1 LRSAAGCVIVAG
13 VSALPA
19 WTLLAASLVIGVAAL
34 VRMAGPAPAEPDDLA
49 GIIRLSRPMVSTIGT
64 LLALAALVFLVGVAR
79 RLRAI
84 RRRKGEAVLGPEPAR
99 VPTWLRTLN
108 QFLSFAYFVALAYL
122 IWKGAIPLVGLLS
135 QSLGI
140 GSGIAPGF
148 PEGAPLGAPPLVTWT
163 FGALA
168 ITAAVGALALALW
181 LAFADRLAEWW
192 GGESDDPPL
201 APLAEV
207 VDESLDDLRTEPDA
221 RRAIIRCYARF
232 ERVAARSGFG
242 RKPWLTPME
251 FMREVLPRL
260 PIPHGT
266 LPMLTGLFEVA
277 RFSPHPLGV
286 VERDRALD
294 ALDAIRAA
302 IEAQRRDVAAA

>member
-1 LRSAAGCVIVAG
+1 LRSHAGCVIVSDVG
-13 VSALPA
+13 ALPA

-34 VRMAGPAPAEPDDLA
+34 VRMVGPAPAEPDDIA
-49 GIIRLSRPMVSTIGT
+49 GIIRLSRPITSTIGT
-64 LLALAALVFLVGVAR
+64 LLALAALAILVGIAR

-84 RRRKGEAVLGPEPAR
+84 RRRKEEGVPGPEPTR
-99 VPTWLRTLN
+99 LPTWLRTLN
-108 QFLSFAYFVALAYL
+108 QFLSFVYFVALAYL

-135 QSLGI
+135 QNLGI
-140 GSGIAPGF
+140 GYGFAPAM
-148 PEGAPLGAPPLVTWT
+148 PDGAPLGAPPLVTWT

-168 ITAAVGALALALW
+168 ITAAAGALALALW

-192 GGESDDPPL
+192 QGESEEVPL

-207 VDESLDDLRTEPDA
+207 VDESLDDLRAEPDA

-242 RKPWLTPME
+242 RRPWLTPME

-260 PIPHGT
+260 PIAHGA
-266 LPMLTGLFEVA
+266 LPMLTTLFEMA

-302 IEAQRRDVAAA
+302 IEAERRDVAAA

>member
-1 LRSAAGCVIVAG
+1 V
-13 VSALPA
+13 

-34 VRMAGPAPAEPDDLA
+34 VRMAGPVPAEPDDIA
-49 GIIRLSRPMVSTIGT
+49 GIIRLSRPITSTIGA

-79 RLRAI
+79 RLRAM
-84 RRRKGEAVLGPEPAR
+84 RRREGEFTPGPEPSR
-99 VPTWLRTLN
+99 MPIWLRTLN
-108 QFLSFAYFVALAYL
+108 QFLSFVYFVALAYL

-135 QSLGI
+135 QTLI
-140 GSGIAPGF
+140 VGSGIMPGI
-148 PEGAPLGAPPLVTWT
+148 PEGPPLGAPPLVTWT

-168 ITAAVGALALALW
+168 IAAAVGALALALW
-181 LAFADRLAEWW
+181 LAFADRLVEWW
-192 GGESDDPPL
+192 QAEREDAPL

-207 VDESLDDLRTEPDA
+207 VDESLDDLRNEPDA

-266 LPMLTGLFEVA
+266 LPMLTSLFEVA

-302 IEAQRRDVAAA
+302 IEAARRDVVTV